1 MISLREQNTCRFG
14 HFGPFCFHA
23 LLGPCILKLRWLE
36 ASNAILV
43 ALGGARRSKAER
55 WDRQPE
61 KWSLQ
66 WMTEF
71 SKELDA
77 LDLCNCEEVKRCF
90 LPMFDLGHR
99 ALLFPPKPRKPPN
112 FLPGC
117 PGSAG
122 SEQVLRK
129 GQWHAPHQRDFDLN
143 RLEESWQKY
152 TFFATNTA
160 QEGTGS

>member
-1 MISLREQNTCRFG
+1 MPLRPLR
-14 HFGPFCFHA
+14 PLLLPRA
-23 LLGPCILKLRWLE
+23 LGPLHSE
-36 ASNAILV
+36 TPV
-43 ALGGARRSKAER
+43 AGGIECDTRGSGRSEAER